1 MQIKIVLLLVIWQL
15 LAGCTTLRYYAQSV
29 HGQLDLIGKRQPI
42 EALLAAP
49 EISNK
54 LHQRLQRVLKIRDF
68 ASDQLGLPENA
79 SYRSYADLGRTA
91 MVWSVVATP
100 EFSMQPKQWCYLVVG
115 CAAYRGYFSQQQ
127 AEEFAVDLRNE
138 GLDVVVEAVPAYSTL
153 GWFDDPIPS
162 TVINWSEPHL
172 AGLIFHELA
181 HQKLYFKDDSQFNE
195 AFAMA
200 VEQLGVEQWMAAQDN
215 RKGFVHWREQEV
227 REEAFIQLLL
237 QARQRLMAL
246 FAQPLAT
253 PKMRM
258 AKAAEFERLHT
269 EYAELKQRWGGY
281 AGYDRWFERKLN
293 NARLASVATYRHL
306 LPGLLALYAQAGSN
320 FASFYQACEALKGL
334 TPEMRSRQIEQ
345 LTRLVANGTGVVASE
360 QAPGRVAQSH

>member
-1 MQIKIVLLLVIWQL
+1 MQVKIVLLLLIFQL
-15 LAGCTTLRYYAQSV
+15 LTGCATLRYYAQSV
-29 HGQLDLIGKRQPI
+29 HGQLDLIGKRQSI
-42 EALLAAP
+42 KALLATP
-49 EISNK
+49 EISDT
-54 LHQRLQRVLKIRDF
+54 LRQRLQRVLKIRDF
-68 ASDQLGLPENA
+68 ASNQLALPENA
-79 SYRSYADLGRTA
+79 SYRSYADLGRAA

-100 EFSMQPKQWCYLVVG
+100 EFSMQPKQWCYWVVG

-127 AEEFAVDLRNE
+127 AEEFAVGLSNE

-181 HQKLYFKDDSQFNE
+181 HQKLYFKDDSPFNE

-200 VEQLGVEQWMAAQDN
+200 VEQLGVEQWMAAQN
-215 RKGFVHWREQEV
+215 NSEGFTRWREQEV

-237 QARQRLMAL
+237 QSRQRLVAL
-246 FAQPLAT
+246 FAQPLAAS
-253 PKMRM
+253 KMRM
-258 AKAAEFERLHT
+258 AKAAEFKQLRT
-269 EYAELKQRWGGY
+269 EYAELKQLWRGY

-306 LPGLLALYAQAGSN
+306 LPGLLALYVQSDRDLVR
-320 FASFYQACEALKGL
+320 FYQASEALEGL

-345 LTRLVANGTGVVASE
+345 LTHLVANGRGVVVSE
-360 QAPGRVAQSH
+360 